1 MPLFPLNDER
11 KAVLAAGITVF
22 FWASAF
28 VSIRSAGRH
37 YEAGALALGRIAVAA
52 ALLLAIWAIRREGL
66 PPREAWPRIAL
77 GGLLWFSCYMVA
89 LNQGERHVDAGTAA
103 MLVNVGPALTVLL
116 AGWLLKEGFTRNV
129 LLGLGISFLGA
140 VLVGVATGGTDGSA
154 SWSGVALCL
163 VAALCYALGMVVQK
177 PALRQASALQVT
189 AFSCLVGALACA
201 PFAGQLWDQARQA
214 PLSATANLVYLGV
227 FPTALGFM
235 TWSYALSRTEAA
247 KLGVTTYIVPL
258 IVILLSWALLGETP
272 GFLAVLGGALC
283 LVGVAY
289 SRSRRFAPT
298 AGKSPSPAPSPTEPA
313 CSDSTRC
320 TSSPAD

>member
-11 KAVLAAGITVF
+11 KAALAAGVTVF

-52 ALLLAIWAIRREGL
+52 VLLLAIWAVRREEL
-66 PPREAWPRIAL
+66 PPREAWPRIVL

-116 AGWLLKEGFTRNV
+116 AGWLLKEGFARNV

-140 VLVGVATGGTDGSA
+140 VLVGFATGGAHGAA
-154 SWSGVALCL
+154 SWSGVGLCL
-163 VAALCYALGMVVQK
+163 VAALCYAFGMVIQK

-189 AFSCLVGALACA
+189 TFSCMVGALACA

-247 KLGVTTYIVPL
+247 KLGVTTYIVPF

-272 GFLAVLGGALC
+272 GFFAILGGAFC
-283 LVGVAY
+283 LVGVGFA
-289 SRSRRFAPT
+289 RSRGRVSAQPAPT
-298 AGKSPSPAPSPTEPA
+298 VPPSSPEPE

-320 TSSPAD
+320 TSSPAG